1 MTNTEL
7 WYYQYMI
14 KAYNEDT
21 HKDEMRGGLVAAHSF
36 TEAITKLDEYYDI
49 ETIQSL
55 KPITDMVFDFE
66 DANRDEQNF
75 DFIVKIRSDRVT
87 ICIEEDK

>member
-1 MTNTEL
+1 MN
-7 WYYQYMI
+7 
-14 KAYNEDT
+14 KVYNEAT
-21 HKDEMRGGLVAAHSF
+21 HEDEMRGGLVAAHSF
-36 TEAITKLDEYYDI
+36 TEAVTKLDEYYDI
-49 ETIQSL
+49 ETIQNL

-87 ICIEEDK
+87 ICIEGDK